1 VQGERMNL
9 RDRIARLYQA
19 HPRGAR
25 AETRPTVRSTARGQT
40 WLAQQLGMS
49 PSAIRRY
56 VSGSRR
62 LPQVVEVAIRA
73 LEREAGLA

>member
-1 VQGERMNL
+1 MTL

-40 WLAQQLGMS
+40 WLAREIGV
-49 PSAIRRY
+49 SASAVRRW

-73 LEREAGLA
+73 LEKEAGLA